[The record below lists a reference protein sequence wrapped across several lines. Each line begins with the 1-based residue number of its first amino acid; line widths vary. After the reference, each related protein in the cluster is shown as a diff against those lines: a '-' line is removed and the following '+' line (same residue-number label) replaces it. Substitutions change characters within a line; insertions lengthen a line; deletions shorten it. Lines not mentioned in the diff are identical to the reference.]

1 MADQEQPSQ
10 PAPERPL
17 SYRRTS
23 GEIYPLPTFITR
35 ALPDELEELKRQ
47 AQEPLRSTEV
57 PTNDP

>member
-1 MADQEQPSQ
+1 MATDQEQPSQ

-35 ALPDELEELKRQ
+35 ALPDELDELKC
-47 AQEPLRSTEV
+47 QEQLSGAEV
-57 PTNDP
+57 PTNDR